1 MAEYI
6 DRAKVKELIKN
17 FGKGAVED
25 GQKTLDP
32 VDDIILLAGAVDLI
46 PAASAAGV
54 RYGKWNT
61 VIKNGVGWWKECSV
75 CGAKWML
82 NSSTHTCEETPYCP
96 NCGAK
101 MDGGEYDHH

>member
-25 GQKTLDP
+25 GQKKLDP

-46 PAASAAGV
+46 PAAEAAKV
-54 RYGKWNT
+54 RHGKWDYIGTDKKGN
-61 VIKNGVGWWKECSV
+61 VFRCSQ
-75 CGAKWML
+75 CCSRIGL
-82 NSSTHTCEETPYCP
+82 ERETDYCP

-101 MDGGEYDHH
+101 MDGGEYDGQ